1 MALLQV
7 SERVRAVGENV
18 AKAERFYRFQISGET
33 FGPQQDSF
41 PRMSDASQWYTI
53 WLFPGKAS
61 KNKENSKAGDA
72 PISQDAHYKA
82 TKAMLKKA
90 GISQHSKKVT
100 HIYRGSA
107 ARMADL
113 LGASES
119 DIRRGGRWDM
129 SSMTQHYLTTLP
141 RETMRVLAG
150 FPAASG
156 QFWIARDLDP
166 PAELERMVF
175 PQAALW

>member
-1 MALLQV
+1 MCC
-7 SERVRAVGENV
+7 
-18 AKAERFYRFQISGET
+18 RFQISGET

-41 PRMSDASQWYTI
+41 PRMNDASLWYPI

-61 KNKENSKAGDA
+61 KKNKNTKNGDA

-82 TKAMLKKA
+82 TKAMLTKA
-90 GISQHSKKVT
+90 GIAQHSKKVT

-166 PAELERMVF
+166 PEELEAMVF